1 MTDAADTSESARIS
15 EPPIAVT
22 GVTGTVGRLVAE
34 HLAEAGVAL
43 LLLARTPANAPHLPL
58 STVASFSYDD
68 RATSTAALQGTQLLL
83 MVSAAEDEHRLD
95 QHRSFVDAAVA
106 AGVEHIVYTSFFAAA
121 PDATFTLGR
130 DHYATEEYIKA
141 SGMSWTFLRD
151 NFYID
156 FMDNL
161 VGEDGVIRG
170 PAGDGRVAL
179 VTRADVAAVAAT
191 VLQHP
196 GEHRNATYNL
206 TGPES
211 LTMTEV
217 AEILSAARGSEVTFH
232 NETLDE
238 AYESRKKWGAPGWQN
253 DAWVSTYTA
262 IASGEVAEVSGD
274 VERVTGR
281 RPSTL
286 AEFLS
291 RSSPGSRVTE

>member
-1 MTDAADTSESARIS
+1 MTEAANVPDVPNSSNT
-15 EPPIAVT
+15 PGTPIAVT

-34 HLAEAGVAL
+34 QLAQAGVPL
-43 LLLARTPANAPHLPL
+43 LLLARTPAKAPRLPL
-58 STVASFSYDD
+58 STVRAFSYDD
-68 RATSTAALQGTQLLL
+68 RDTSTAALQGIRLLL
-83 MVSAAEDEHRLD
+83 MVSAAEDEHRLE
-95 QHRSFVDAAVA
+95 QHLAFVDAAVA

-141 SGMSWTFLRD
+141 SGMIWTFLRD
-151 NFYID
+151 SFYID
-156 FMDNL
+156 FMDYL

-179 VTRADVAAVAAT
+179 VTRADVAAVAAE

-196 GEHRNATYNL
+196 HDHQNATYNL
-206 TGPES
+206 TGPEA

-217 AEILSAARGSEVTFH
+217 AEILSAARGTEVTFH

-238 AYESRKKWGAPGWQN
+238 AYESRAKWGAPDWQN

-274 VERVTGR
+274 VERVTGQ
-281 RPSTL
+281 RPRTL
-286 AEFLS
+286 SQFLS
-291 RSSPGSRVTE
+291 ER